1 MMVEMNYTHGQ
12 VEVFRDDMLWCLP
25 VNRTVAEHITEALE
39 DQREMDWDLA
49 A

>member
-1 MMVEMNYTHGQ
+1 MVEMNYTHGL

-39 DQREMDWDLA
+39 DGWELDWDIA